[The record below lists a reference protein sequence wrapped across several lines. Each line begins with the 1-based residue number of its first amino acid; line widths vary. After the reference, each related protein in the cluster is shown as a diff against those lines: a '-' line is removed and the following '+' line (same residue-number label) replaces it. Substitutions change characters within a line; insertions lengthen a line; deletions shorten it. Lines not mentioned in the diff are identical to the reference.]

1 MSARAAKLR
10 RLGLAALATL
20 LAAAALTAASLGTID
35 PFPGLTALVHE
46 GQRTLHAGLADALRA
61 VRAAGPGAAWGL
73 IAASFLYGVVHAVG
87 PGHGKAVISAY
98 VLADARHLRRAVG
111 LSFAAALLQ
120 AVTAVA
126 VTSVALHLLGATA
139 RDAAG
144 TAAVLER
151 GSFALVALVG
161 GIMAWSGTKRLLA
174 ARAGSGHRDDRH
186 GHGGDHDH
194 DHVHVHDH
202 GHACCGHA
210 HVPPPRA
217 LDDPSWR
224 RSAAIVL
231 AIGLR
236 PCSGALLVLVLAN
249 VMKIQAA
256 GIAATFAMALGSAI
270 AVSVLA
276 ALALA
281 AREAALALA
290 GISGGR
296 RLEAAGAA
304 VAAAAGLFVLVAG
317 LVLLMAPVPSP
328 PLAVPLR

>member
-1 MSARAAKLR
+1 MSARAARLR
-10 RLGLAALATL
+10 RLALAALATL
-20 LAAAALTAASLGTID
+20 LAATALTAASLGTVD

-46 GQRTLHAGLADALRA
+46 GQRTLHAALAEALRA

-120 AVTAVA
+120 AVTAIA

-161 GIMAWSGTKRLLA
+161 GLMAWSGMKRLLA
-174 ARAGSGHRDDRH
+174 ARTRSGHRDHHH
-186 GHGGDHDH
+186 G
-194 DHVHVHDH
+194 HDH

-210 HVPPPRA
+210 HVPPPHA
-217 LDDPSWR
+217 LGDPSWR
-224 RSAAIVL
+224 RSAVIVL
-231 AIGLR
+231 AVGLR
-236 PCSGALLVLVLAN
+236 PCSGALLVLVFAN

-304 VAAAAGLFVLVAG
+304 VAAAAGLFVLAAG

-328 PLAVPLR
+328 PLPVPLR